1 MAAVVAMLLAR
12 GDIELPMPHG
22 LPTTGDVVAGDVII
36 GLTPALLS
44 SVAPSGMAPPDT
56 VPVPIS
62 LRGDVDAEPALAP
75 GPQDPD
81 KPIGPELDPYNV
93 IPE

>member
-1 MAAVVAMLLAR
+1 MLMLLVR
-12 GDIELPMPHG
+12 GEIELPMPHG
-22 LPTTGDVVAGDVII
+22 LPTIGNVVAGDVII

-56 VPVPIS
+56 MPVPI
-62 LRGDVDAEPALAP
+62 LPGEDVDAVPALAP
-75 GPQDPD
+75 GPQGPD
-81 KPIGPELDPYNV
+81 KPIGPELDPYDA